1 MYQEK
6 NHKQTQT
13 ATNSNSKFLIYFF
26 ICSQHLELEI
36 HASTSLSS
44 RVAIPF
50 KYEFC
55 VKYIKTL
62 KKLKI

>member
-6 NHKQTQT
+6 KTP
-13 ATNSNSKFLIYFF
+13 TNPKSKFLIYFF
-26 ICSQHLELEI
+26 IISRRLELEI

-62 KKLKI
+62 TKLKL